1 MSERMEPCCGGMLR
15 RRICFMPTWRGW
27 LCLGAAVW
35 LTIYGLVQR
44 VHSFLALNQP
54 ITAKVLVVDGWGAD
68 FALKAAIDQFHR
80 GGYQQILVTGGPL
93 EKGVPLA
100 EFKTHA
106 ELGAAT
112 LRAMGFKG
120 NLLAV
125 PAPETKKDRTYVSAL
140 TLKRWLRERSA
151 LPARFNLLSTGPH
164 ARRSWLLFQVA
175 FGPNAEIGVISVP
188 DEHYDARRW
197 WTTSLGFR
205 TVVDEVV
212 AYFYARVLFR
222 PPAPADSDAL
232 GL

>member
-1 MSERMEPCCGGMLR
+1 MSEKTEQCCGGMLR
-15 RRICFMPTWRGW
+15 RRLCFMPTWRGW
-27 LCLGAAVW
+27 LGLCAATW
-35 LTIYGLVQR
+35 LTIYGLVHGI
-44 VHSFLALNQP
+44 HSFLAINQP
-54 ITAKVLVVDGWGAD
+54 ITAKVLVVEGWGAD
-68 FALKAAIDQFHR
+68 FALKASIEEYHR
-80 GGYQQILVTGGPL
+80 GGYGQMLVTGGPL

-106 ELGAAT
+106 ELSVAT
-112 LRAMGFKG
+112 LRALGFKA
-120 NLLAV
+120 NLVAV

-140 TLKRWLRERSA
+140 TLKRWLREQSA
-151 LPARFNLLSTGPH
+151 LPTRFNLLSTGPH
-164 ARRSWLLFQVA
+164 SRRSWLLFQAA

-188 DEHYDARRW
+188 DEHYDARQW

-222 PPAPADSDAL
+222 PPADSDAL